1 MAYRHHHKHN
11 RRGAVPLEVYMS
23 IERLIK
29 DEAGHQ
35 PEFPILF
42 ALIGEE
48 VKGSVRGLKFM
59 KK

>member
-1 MAYRHHHKHN
+1 
-11 RRGAVPLEVYMS
+11 VPLEVYMS